1 MIHDV
6 NEKDEV
12 SQCALYILLFF
23 RISSR
28 VCSLGNM
35 NVFTLDLNM
44 PASQERLHGLWPGD
58 RPSMRSEA

>member
-1 MIHDV
+1 MRPVHPPLLPYFL
-6 NEKDEV
+6 
-12 SQCALYILLFF
+12 AL
-23 RISSR
+23 

-58 RPSMRSEA
+58 RPSMWGEA